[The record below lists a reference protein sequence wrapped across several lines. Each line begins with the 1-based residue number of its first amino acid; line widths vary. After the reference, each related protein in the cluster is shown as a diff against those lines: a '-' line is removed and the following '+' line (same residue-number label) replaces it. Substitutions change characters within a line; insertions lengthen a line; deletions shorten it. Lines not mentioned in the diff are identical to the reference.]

1 MFGLNEFFSGD
12 VSLDDFV
19 DGPHFDALTQDFCSD
34 YDIYAAEKNN
44 FDIPCGPSSVDPSEI
59 GSEETIFD
67 AEVLLNTL
75 KEEDG
80 PSLSTEFDSIV
91 EVQTTEIEA
100 APDIHPKFES
110 ADVTAEAVE
119 MRNSDE
125 SCLGRAPGVPLS
137 GTRIPAFRTVPAM
150 SKVELLVILIANALY
165 KC

>member
-1 MFGLNEFFSGD
+1 MWQIFSK
-12 VSLDDFV
+12 
-19 DGPHFDALTQDFCSD
+19 
-34 YDIYAAEKNN
+34 KNN
-44 FDIPCGPSSVDPSEI
+44 FDLPCGPPSVEPSEI

-75 KEEDG
+75 EEEDG
-80 PSLSTEFDSIV
+80 PSLSTQFEFDSIV

-100 APDIHPKFES
+100 APDIHPKFEM

-125 SCLGRAPGVPLS
+125 SCLGRAPGVPLP